1 MGSAVWV
8 LLALLAPGP
17 LRGSPPQLEV
27 RGAGGQI
34 LLPCGASGS
43 RLRWVW
49 SPRYPKCAGV
59 PGDLLEIARLPPG
72 PEPPLAQFRGRLDPH
87 PSALGSLLLRDL
99 GMSDSGTFL
108 CLGESG
114 AQPPIRLEVTGGCRN
129 NLTVSSNQTS
139 PSALTLRCQ
148 RCPPLAAPAS
158 FRWFLNSRPLGNRR
172 WATKREQGATVQ
184 LDPSR
189 RAAVG
194 RWECRLLHAS
204 SGGFEFCV
212 APPLGAAGSPH
223 PTHTPPPAPR
233 RRLPA
238 LTLPLLQ
245 APALSGGSGSRCRR
259 RFWFSSGQG
268 WALGVCGDGGGA
280 GTDGIETNE
289 RTKQE
294 PPGPVY
300 PPWKSPGS
308 EPNRPKDASCRRE
321 GKAKSQAPC
330 FTLKSST
337 PWWLVPH
344 PLPLPPTVP
353 LFMPL
358 FS

>member
-158 FRWFLNSRPLGNRR
+158 FRWFLDSRPLGNRR
-172 WATKREQGATVQ
+172 WATKREQGATVR

-212 APPLGAAGSPH
+212 VPPLGATGSPPPHTHAPACPTAPPAGSD
-223 PTHTPPPAPR
+223 PASV
-233 RRLPA
+233 
-238 LTLPLLQ
+238 T
-245 APALSGGSGSRCRR
+245 G
-259 RFWFSSGQG
+259 
-268 WALGVCGDGGGA
+268 
-280 GTDGIETNE
+280 
-289 RTKQE
+289 
-294 PPGPVY
+294 
-300 PPWKSPGS
+300 PGS
-308 EPNRPKDASCRRE
+308 EWGIWVAVPAAVLVLIGAGLGAWRLWRRRWGRNRRNRNKRENETGAAGPNLSPLEEPRL
-321 GKAKSQAPC
+321 GAKS
-330 FTLKSST
+330 TERR
-337 PWWLVPH
+337 LVPQRGESKVPGTLLYAEVQH
-344 PLPLPPTVP
+344 PLVACAPPPPPHGATVYATI
-353 LFMPL
+353 F
-358 FS
+358 

>member
-158 FRWFLNSRPLGNRR
+158 FRWFLDSRPLGNRR
-172 WATKREQGATVQ
+172 WATKREQGATVR

-212 APPLGAAGSPH
+212 APPLGATG
-223 PTHTPPPAPR
+223 
-233 RRLPA
+233 
-238 LTLPLLQ
+238 
-245 APALSGGSGSRCRR
+245 
-259 RFWFSSGQG
+259 
-268 WALGVCGDGGGA
+268 
-280 GTDGIETNE
+280 
-289 RTKQE
+289 
-294 PPGPVY
+294 
-300 PPWKSPGS
+300 PGS
-308 EPNRPKDASCRRE
+308 EWGIWVAVLAAVLVLIGAGLGAWRLWRRRRGRNRRNRNKRE
-321 GKAKSQAPC
+321 NETGAAGPSLSPLEEPRLGAKS
-330 FTLKSST
+330 TERR
-337 PWWLVPH
+337 LVPQRGESKVPGTLLYAEVQH
-344 PLPLPPTVP
+344 PLVAFAPPPPPHGATVYATI
-353 LFMPL
+353 F
-358 FS
+358 